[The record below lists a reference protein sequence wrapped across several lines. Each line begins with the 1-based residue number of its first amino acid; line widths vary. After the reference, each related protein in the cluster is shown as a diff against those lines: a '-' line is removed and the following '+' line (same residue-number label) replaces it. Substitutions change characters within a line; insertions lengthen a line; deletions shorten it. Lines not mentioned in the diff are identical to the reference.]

1 MTDVTDANL
10 PPYARML
17 GLRVEGGVV
26 TMAFADHLIG
36 APVPP
41 RLHGGTVA
49 GLLEIAANLK
59 VRAALGADDSAQLK
73 PINVTVNYLRGGGPV
88 DSHAE
93 AIIVRLGRRV
103 ANVRVE
109 AWQDD
114 RQRLIATAQL
124 NILID
129 RPPAA

>member
-1 MTDVTDANL
+1 METTL

-17 GLRVEGGVV
+17 GLRIDGDIL
-26 TMAFADHLIG
+26 TMAFAQHLIG

-49 GLLEIAANLK
+49 GLMEIAANLK
-59 VRAALGADDSAQLK
+59 VRAALGADDPAQLK

-93 AIIVRLGRRV
+93 AFIVRLGRRV

-109 AWQDD
+109 AWQED
-114 RQRLIATAQL
+114 RQRLIAEAQL

-129 RPPAA
+129 RPRAA